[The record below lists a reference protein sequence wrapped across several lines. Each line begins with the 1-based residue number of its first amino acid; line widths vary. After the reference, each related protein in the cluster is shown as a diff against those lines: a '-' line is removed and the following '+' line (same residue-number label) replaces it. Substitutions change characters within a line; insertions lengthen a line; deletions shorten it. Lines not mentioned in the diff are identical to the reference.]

1 MPAAFG
7 ARPVLR
13 RMVVE
18 RDVPRRTAVQ
28 QLSNIYW
35 RILDE
40 AGDVRSALNSAFD
53 VEPVTRRFIEEYD
66 RVFDFAAR
74 AVREARGGLERES
87 DAEDRSMFVQTLFNR
102 LTFVYFLKGVALSP
116 ASQPF
121 LRDSRKV
128 WRQALD
134 RRGQARGRRGRLALV
149 GGKRARS
156 RLATSQTC
164 PSEGGGAEHDRRD
177 ANDDGERAR

>member
-1 MPAAFG
+1 
-7 ARPVLR
+7 
-13 RMVVE
+13 MVVE
-18 RDVPRRTAVQ
+18 RGVPRRTAVQ

-66 RVFDFAAR
+66 RVFDFAMR
-74 AVREARGGLERES
+74 AVREARGERES
-87 DAEDRSMFVQTLFNR
+87 DDAEDRRMFVQTLFNR
-102 LTFVYFLKGVALSP
+102 LTFVYFLKDGAPSL

-121 LRDSRKV
+121 LCDSRKV
-128 WRQALD
+128 WQQALD
-134 RRGQARGRRGRLALV
+134 GRGQARGRRGRLALV

-156 RLATSQTC
+156 RLATSQTYPC
-164 PSEGGGAEHDRRD
+164 ESGGAEHDRRD